1 VGIERVDIGMVS
13 AGDALVAFY
22 ASALGLDRLEPLE
35 FPFCTLHR
43 LRCGSVLL
51 KVMVPKE
58 RPAASAPAEHPWDV
72 AGLRYLTMWVD
83 DLDGTIGTWTA
94 AGGTVRTPPMALR
107 PGVRLAVLADPEDN
121 VLEVME
127 DRS

>member
-13 AGDALVAFY
+13 ADDSLVGFY
-22 ASALGLDRLEPLE
+22 ACALGLDRLEPLE

-43 LRCGSVLL
+43 LQCGAVLL

-58 RPAASAPAEHPWDV
+58 PPAAPAATEHPWDV

-83 DLDGTIGTWTA
+83 DLDATLGSWTA
-94 AGGTVRTPPMALR
+94 AGGTVATPPMDLR
-107 PGVRLAVLADPEDN
+107 PGVRLAVLVDPEGN
-121 VLEVME
+121 VLEAME